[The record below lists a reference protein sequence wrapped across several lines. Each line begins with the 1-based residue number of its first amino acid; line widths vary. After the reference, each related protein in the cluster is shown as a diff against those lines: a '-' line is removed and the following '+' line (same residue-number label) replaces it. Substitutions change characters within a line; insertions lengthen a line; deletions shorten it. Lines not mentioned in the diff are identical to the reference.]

1 MLMRPSS
8 IMYGA
13 SQLKWLQSVWLMIR
27 QARKDDTKMVGGKD
41 VTTSEV
47 TPVIK
52 VQVASISI

>member
-1 MLMRPSS
+1 
-8 IMYGA
+8 MYGA